1 LAPILD
7 LAVLE
12 TKRRTEWGGEDE
24 NDSEEA
30 TKKPLGTLRIDGLEI
45 PASSY
50 QLTIWS
56 RAGDI
61 DVVCPTQTIPL
72 AATQSLGR
80 VLPGRAV
87 SVSFSKEHSPDDYV
101 RGALNLQQAGA
112 LAMVIKIGSSQR
124 ASDYVQER
132 VCGVGAGAR
141 AGSQVLKVPVLLIDA
156 QLGFWQDDDRRISSD
171 DDCSVDDNGEFRL
184 VYELSR
190 AAYRDPHQMNLRLP
204 SAKAI
209 DDIRLPIETENGVL
223 QTNVTAFIK
232 VLERQEEQSPN
243 RGLWIKT
250 LNSITAAATGES
262 TQRFEPLPAHHLL
275 RSETRLGK
283 QRVAF
288 RSSGHCCE
296 HHPRGLG
303 RTRHLR
309 F

>member
-1 LAPILD
+1 M
-7 LAVLE
+7 
-12 TKRRTEWGGEDE
+12 
-24 NDSEEA
+24 
-30 TKKPLGTLRIDGLEI
+30 
-45 PASSY
+45 
-50 QLTIWS
+50 
-56 RAGDI
+56 
-61 DVVCPTQTIPL
+61 VCPTQTIPL

-112 LAMVIKIGSSQR
+112 LVMVIKIGSSQR

-156 QLGFWQDDDRRISSD
+156 QLGFWQDDDRCISSD

-204 SAKAI
+204 SVKAI
-209 DDIRLPIETENGVL
+209 DDMRLPIETENGVL
-223 QTNVTAFIK
+223 QTNVKAFIK

-250 LNSITAAATGES
+250 LNSITAAAQVRARS
-262 TQRFEPLPAHHLL
+262 ALSRFPLIISFALKPAWVNDALL
-275 RSETRLGK
+275 
-283 QRVAF
+283 
-288 RSSGHCCE
+288 
-296 HHPRGLG
+296 LG
-303 RTRHLR
+303 RAATAANTTPEVWVAPVILDFLTVRDPFCYGKRILLWED
-309 F
+309 